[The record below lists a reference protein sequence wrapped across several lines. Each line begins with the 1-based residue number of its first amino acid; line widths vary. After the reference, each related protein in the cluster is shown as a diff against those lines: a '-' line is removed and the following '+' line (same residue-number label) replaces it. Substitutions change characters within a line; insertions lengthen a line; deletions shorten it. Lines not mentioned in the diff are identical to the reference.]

1 MFKYMIDKLPKIY
14 SVVKSSLDDMLA
26 LTKSKSAIER
36 WYTID
41 DSLLGGHS
49 YSFFKS
55 EGENKGSHIRFY
67 GHVSSF

>member
-14 SVVKSSLDDMLA
+14 STVKSSLDDMLT
-26 LTKSKSAIER
+26 LTKSKCAVDK

-55 EGENKGSHIRFY
+55 EQGEIGSHIRFY